1 MRRCGGLP
9 AALFLLLL
17 LSGCALSS
25 MRFED
30 SGMIA
35 EGRMESIL
43 HVVEER
49 DSGTVEA
56 LFAESALEEA
66 GDLTEE
72 LEELYALFP
81 EGAEVSWENNSGTAS
96 KSANYGVIVRD
107 SRYWF
112 NVTVGENAYWIAI
125 TERLKDTEYPENEGI
140 WSIYL
145 YNVETEELD
154 FSEPG
159 VYVVLGDGGDG

>member
-1 MRRCGGLP
+1 MRRCGGLL

-35 EGRMESIL
+35 EDRMESIL
-43 HVVEER
+43 HAVEER

-56 LFAESALEEA
+56 LFAESVLEEA

-81 EGAEVSWENNSGTAS
+81 EGVEVSWETNSGTVS

-107 SRYWF
+107 SQYWF
-112 NVTVGENAYWIAI
+112 DATVGETACGIVI
-125 TERLKDTEYPENEGI
+125 TERLEDTEQPENEGV

-145 YNVETEELD
+145 YNVDPAELD
-154 FSEPG
+154 LSEPG
-159 VYVVLGDGGDG
+159 VRIVWETDE

>member
-1 MRRCGGLP
+1 MRRCGGLL

-35 EGRMESIL
+35 EDRMESIL
-43 HVVEER
+43 HAVEER

-56 LFAESALEEA
+56 LFAESVLEGA

-81 EGAEVSWENNSGTAS
+81 EGVEVSWETNSGTVS

-107 SRYWF
+107 SQYWF
-112 NVTVGENAYWIAI
+112 DATVAESACGIVI
-125 TERLKDTEYPENEGI
+125 TERLEDTEQPENEGV

-145 YNVETEELD
+145 YNVDPAGLD
-154 FSEPG
+154 LSEPG
-159 VYVVLGDGGDG
+159 VRIVWETDE

>member
-1 MRRCGGLP
+1 MRRCGGLL

-35 EGRMESIL
+35 EDRMESIL
-43 HVVEER
+43 HAVEER

-56 LFAESALEEA
+56 LFAESVLEEA

-81 EGAEVSWENNSGTAS
+81 EGVEVSWETNSGTVS

-107 SRYWF
+107 SQYWF
-112 NVTVGENAYWIAI
+112 DATVGETTCGIVI
-125 TERLKDTEYPENEGI
+125 TERLEDTEQPENEGV
-140 WSIYL
+140 WSIHL
-145 YNVETEELD
+145 
-154 FSEPG
+154 
-159 VYVVLGDGGDG
+159 